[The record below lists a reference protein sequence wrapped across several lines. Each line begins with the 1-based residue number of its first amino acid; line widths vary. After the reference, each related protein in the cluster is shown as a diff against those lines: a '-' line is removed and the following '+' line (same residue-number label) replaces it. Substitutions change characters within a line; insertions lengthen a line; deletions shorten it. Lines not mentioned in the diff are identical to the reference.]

1 MYYVSYFKGEKML
14 PNVLFILNVFIQT
27 GLSAGPLQKLLPS
40 LIINQEE
47 KAVSQNWHRTQGF
60 IYYNKANFDED
71 HLDCLGTI
79 LSRRF
84 ILTAA
89 TCIFNSDVHLKNA
102 IIYHDKKSYG
112 IEKYSIPR
120 NFDGDFSLF
129 PDLAVLK
136 LTKDIKKLNKWIVK
150 WIVVKNKLIN
160 YNPQD
165 KLEGMYLVYLN
176 LETLKYVVPS
186 FFVALPFQ
194 IESVTCPPTY

>member
-1 MYYVSYFKGEKML
+1 ML
-14 PNVLFILNVFIQT
+14 ANILFIINVLIQT
-27 GLSAGPLQKLLPS
+27 GLSALTRPALT
-40 LIINQEE
+40 INQE

-89 TCIFNSDVHLKNA
+89 TCIFNSNVHLRNA

-112 IEKYSIPR
+112 IEKYTIPR

-129 PDLAVLK
+129 PDLSVLK
-136 LTKDIKKLNKWIVK
+136 LTKDIKWNKWIV
-150 WIVVKNKLIN
+150 VTNRLIN
-160 YNPQD
+160 FYPQD
-165 KLEGMYLVYLN
+165 NPEGMYLYLN
-176 LETLKYVVPS
+176 VENLKYVVPS

-194 IESVTCPPTY
+194 IESVTCLL